1 MISQLQGN
9 RVWVQ
14 IGLLHEIG
22 LLVLSDIMIDKCDR
36 NNQRHKTVVVS
47 IDDLEQLLLFI
58 CGQLSFEVAHNMLQ
72 DIRVL
77 FYRGFELKSFG

>member
-1 MISQLQGN
+1 MISQLQGY
-9 RVWVQ
+9 RVWIQ

-22 LLVLSDIMIDKCDR
+22 LLVLSDIMIDECDR

-47 IDDLEQLLLFI
+47 IDDLNQLLLFI
-58 CGQLSFEVAHNMLQ
+58 GGQLSFEIAHNVLQ

-77 FYRGFELKSFG
+77 FHRGFELKSLG